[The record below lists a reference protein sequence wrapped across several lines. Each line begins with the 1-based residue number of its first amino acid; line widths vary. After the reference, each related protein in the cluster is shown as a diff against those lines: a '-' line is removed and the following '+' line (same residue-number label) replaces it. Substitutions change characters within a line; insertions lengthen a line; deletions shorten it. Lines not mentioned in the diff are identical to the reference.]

1 MKILVTGGLGFIG
14 SNFILNAFNNYS
26 KIEITNIDAK
36 FFGSNIQNLENLK
49 NNAKYTFLKVNINNK
64 KTMEKIIQK
73 NDIVINFAAETHV
86 DRSIENSTPFLKSNI
101 VGVQNILEQVKKHK
115 KRLIHISTDEV
126 FGSIK
131 NGSATENSR
140 LIPGNPYSASKAC
153 AELLI
158 ESYINTYDCNANI
171 TRCTNNYGPRQ
182 SPEKLI
188 PKVILFAEKNKKIPI
203 YGTGKNI
210 RDWIF
215 VKDHCDA
222 IMKVMLDGKK
232 GESYN
237 ISNLNETKNLV
248 IVKKILK
255 LMGKSN
261 DLLEFIKDRPGHD
274 FRYSMDSNKIRKHL
288 KWKPKYNLDGGLK
301 ETVSWYLSNK
311 KWRKNQPKSIWKQ
324 FWK

>member
-14 SNFILNAFNNYS
+14 SNFILNAFDNYT
-26 KIEITNIDAK
+26 KIEITNVDAK
-36 FFGSNIQNLENLK
+36 FFGSNSQNLEKITK
-49 NNAKYTFLKVNINNK
+49 NKKYSFFKVNINNK
-64 KTMEKIIQK
+64 KIMEKIIQK
-73 NDIVINFAAETHV
+73 NDIVVNFAAETHV
-86 DRSIENSTPFLKSNI
+86 DRSIEDSSPFLKSNLM
-101 VGVQNILEQVKKHK
+101 GVQNILELIKKYK

-131 NGSATENSR
+131 KGSATENSR
-140 LIPGNPYSASKAC
+140 LIPGNPYSASKAA

-158 ESYINTYDCNANI
+158 QSYINTYDCDANI

-188 PKVILFAEKNKKIPI
+188 PKVILSAEKNKKIPI

-215 VKDHCDA
+215 VTDHCNA
-222 IMKVMLDGKK
+222 IMKVIFEGKK

-261 DLLEFIKDRPGHD
+261 DLLDFINDRPGHD
-274 FRYSMDSNKIRKHL
+274 FRYSMDSNKIRKNL
-288 KWKPKYNLDGGLK
+288 KWRPKYNLDKGLQ
-301 ETVSWYLSNK
+301 ETVNWYLSNK
-311 KWRKNQPKSIWKQ
+311 KWEKNLPTNIWKQ